1 MRHAGILLALLA
13 AATQLPACAT
23 TGSPGVMQGQPG
35 PVAWEIADVQR
46 VLEENG
52 FRMRWNFT
60 LVFKNVGG
68 VPFDF
73 ERVEVNSRAG
83 GPSDD
88 TIGGMA
94 TVAFVHRLEPGAVL
108 KVTES
113 ETWGCSQCPPGRLSR
128 VFSDGVIVYTRGS
141 ATTTPEA
148 QCEYPWRSTS
158 TAASGSNTRGRSKS
172 GPLSPDVF
180 ERPAA
185 RLLPASSPPET
196 GSRP

>member
-23 TGSPGVMQGQPG
+23 TGSPGVMQGQSG
-35 PVAWEIADVQR
+35 PVAWEIADMQQ

-113 ETWGCSQCPPGRLSR
+113 ETWGCSQCPRDPYPAS
-128 VFSDGVIVYTRGS
+128 SATESSCATRGS
-141 ATTTPEA
+141 ATTAREA
-148 QCEYPWRSTS
+148 QCEYPSRSTS
-158 TAASGSNTRGRSKS
+158 TAASGSDTSGRP
-172 GPLSPDVF
+172 GAGRPDPDVF
-180 ERPAA
+180 GAPR
-185 RLLPASSPPET
+185 
-196 GSRP
+196 G